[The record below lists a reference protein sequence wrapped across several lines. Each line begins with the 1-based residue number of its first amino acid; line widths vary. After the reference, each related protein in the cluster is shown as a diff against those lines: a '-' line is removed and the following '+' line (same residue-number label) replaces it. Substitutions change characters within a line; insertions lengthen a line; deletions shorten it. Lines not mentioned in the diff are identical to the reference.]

1 MSWDPKQVVVIANPA
16 AAGGRVGRDKTQ
28 VTGLLER
35 NLGAVRIA
43 WTTGPQ
49 DAPRLAREAVEG
61 GATVVCSLGGDGT
74 HGAVVSGI
82 MAASPAPGAVALG
95 ILPAGTGGDFRRIL
109 RHGDTLET
117 AAAAMPTAASGPL
130 DVGRISWTRE
140 SGGTDDGHF
149 INIASFGIGGL
160 VDRLVNESSKRL
172 GGQATFY
179 IATVRALLRYQPA
192 RLRLHLDD
200 EVVETGPITNVCV
213 CNSRYAGGG
222 MMFAP
227 DARIDDGLLDIVVMR
242 HRSIA
247 HVVGLSGAIYKGKHV
262 DDATVSVHRSRT
274 LRAELIGDDPAWM
287 DIDGEAPGVAPCTA
301 EALPGALRLL
311 DVRPEVLSTPPA

>member
-16 AAGGRVGRDKTQ
+16 AAGGRVGREKTQ

-43 WTTGPQ
+43 WTTGPE

-227 DARIDDGLLDIVVMR
+227 DARIEARLARGIV
-242 HRSIA
+242 S
-247 HVVGLSGAIYKGKHV
+247 
-262 DDATVSVHRSRT
+262 ATVTGTREES
-274 LRAELIGDDPAWM
+274 E
-287 DIDGEAPGVAPCTA
+287 
-301 EALPGALRLL
+301 
-311 DVRPEVLSTPPA
+311 